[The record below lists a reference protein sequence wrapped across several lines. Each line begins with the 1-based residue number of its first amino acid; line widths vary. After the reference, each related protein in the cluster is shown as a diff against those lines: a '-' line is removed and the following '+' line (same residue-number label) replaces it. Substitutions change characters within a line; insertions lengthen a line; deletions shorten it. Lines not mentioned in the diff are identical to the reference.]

1 MSKHRLER
9 LKTAGFILKPE
20 TPSIKGVYQDIKQ
33 KFRDRDIEV
42 LLADKSADMISD
54 NSGINFEQM
63 CQKSDILVSLGGD
76 GTLLSLVRRS
86 YKWHKPILGINAGN
100 LGFLADI
107 VIDEVDSF
115 LDKLLRGEYRIDE
128 RMMMEGYIQRG
139 DKKESFYAFNDVVI
153 TRPTIS
159 KMVNIEAYIDDELFN
174 IYRGDGLILSTP
186 TGSTAYN
193 LAAGGPVVYPLTDAF
208 IMTPICAHSLTQ
220 RPLLMP
226 ADFEIGISSPKDTVV
241 AMIDGQDSYEMH
253 RGDIL
258 RLRGAKVGA
267 KLLHRV
273 ERNYFEVLRD
283 KLQWGE
289 EV

>member
-1 MSKHRLER
+1 MSSNKLEK
-9 LKTAGFILKPE
+9 LEVAGFILKPNSPE
-20 TPSIKGVYQDIKQ
+20 IKELFEEVRD
-33 KFRDRDIEV
+33 KFNTRGIDV
-42 LLADKSADMISD
+42 LLAKKSAEMISD
-54 NSGINFEQM
+54 NGIDFEDM
-63 CQKSDILVSLGGD
+63 CQKSDFLVSLGGD

-86 YKWHKPILGINAGN
+86 YKWHKPVLGINAGN

-107 VIDEVDSF
+107 VISEIDTF
-115 LDKLLRGEYRIDE
+115 LDKLVQGEYRIDE
-128 RMMMEGYIQRG
+128 RMMMEGYIVRG
-139 DKKESFYAFNDVVI
+139 DTEESFCAFNDVVI

-159 KMVNIEAYIDDELFN
+159 KMVNIEAYIDNELFN

-208 IMTPICAHSLTQ
+208 ILTPICAHSLTQ

-226 ADFEIGISSPKDTVV
+226 ADFEIGISSPNDTVV
-241 AMIDGQDSYEMH
+241 AMIDGQDAYEMH
-253 RGDIL
+253 PGDIL
-258 RLRGAKVGA
+258 RVRGAEVGA
-267 KLLHRV
+267 RLLHRV